1 MSKFVCKIF
10 DQSRRKTISSITRK
24 KHKLC
29 TRTISV
35 CKAWTR
41 KNSLELLMT
50 RNKNSFFKSVRK
62 NIASESIYA
71 SRLVDVDSL
80 NDFFA
85 NIEKSL
91 ASSSIYSILEQ
102 MTITKSIDKTVFLY
116 PTEAHEV

>member
-1 MSKFVCKIF
+1 
-10 DQSRRKTISSITRK
+10 
-24 KHKLC
+24 
-29 TRTISV
+29 
-35 CKAWTR
+35 
-41 KNSLELLMT
+41 MT

-71 SRLVDVDSL
+71 SRLVDVDIL